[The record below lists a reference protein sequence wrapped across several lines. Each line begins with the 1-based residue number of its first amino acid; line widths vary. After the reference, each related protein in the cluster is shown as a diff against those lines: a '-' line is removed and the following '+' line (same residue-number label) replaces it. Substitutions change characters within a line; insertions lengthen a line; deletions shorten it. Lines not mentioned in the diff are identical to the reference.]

1 MTIFANKYKLHYN
14 KLEPCW
20 QAPAGDFS
28 APQLLAIT
36 PLERARKSLAQNQAA
51 QPAPETEKPEKP
63 HLPHRPE
70 KAEKPRHKEPEP
82 PQERPEAPE
91 HTERTKHTHAGQTAR
106 RTAQKRRSAQPQ
118 IKSKRVKR
126 PPIITATVTGL
137 LLSAIV
143 LLAATGLY
151 GAYCYAHGTYGD
163 VNVTAS
169 TALYALAVFVG
180 CFWASAVVKRRS
192 KLPPIIIGAVYIL
205 ISLVISARLFELA
218 DFKLLMVFQ
227 KILFTAVAGF
237 AGYALSLIPYLIN
250 RAIKHNRH
258 QA

>member
-28 APQLLAIT
+28 ASQLLAIT

-51 QPAPETEKPEKP
+51 QPAPEPEKPEKP

-70 KAEKPRHKEPEP
+70 KPHHKEPET
-82 PQERPEAPE
+82 PQEPSEAPE
-91 HTERTKHTHAGQTAR
+91 HTGHTKHTHANQTER
-106 RTAQKRRSAQPQ
+106 RAAKKRRSAQPQ

-180 CFWASAVVKRRS
+180 CFWAAAVVKRRS
-192 KLPPIIIGAVYIL
+192 KLPPIIIGVVYIV

-218 DFKLLMVFQ
+218 DFKLLMIVQ

-250 RAIKHNRH
+250 RAFKHNRH